1 MVPQEKKSPQKL
13 NQTTNI
19 GCKYLDG
26 LFCLNSRRYILESCK
41 CPGRLRHPTS
51 SHLAPAIIILSA
63 SFNAPL
69 PIFSSVGCY
78 SLSDAH
84 SDHFFIFLITK
95 KIKIKIWKWY
105 LFTYFG
111 GDVQTN
117 LWLCWGLKC
126 KIKMN
131 IEMRKTFCGGFV
143 FICFSFL
150 WINTFKGD

>member
-1 MVPQEKKSPQKL
+1 MFPCSLLKITFIPKILSRSVVPQGKKSPQKL

-95 KIKIKIWKWY
+95 KNKNKNLKMIFIY
-105 LFTYFG
+105 LFWRGRSDESLIMLGF
-111 GDVQTN
+111 
-117 LWLCWGLKC
+117 
-126 KIKMN
+126 
-131 IEMRKTFCGGFV
+131 EM
-143 FICFSFL
+143 
-150 WINTFKGD
+150 